1 MRRAALLL
9 LPIGPFCIAALRY
22 LLPYYTA
29 DNKVAIVQ
37 AVNEHPGRESAVLWL
52 GLVGVL
58 TLVPGLI
65 AAAAILP
72 PSRLKAWAMGLAV
85 PGYLCLGVLLA
96 QDSLLWSGA
105 HSGADPKQV
114 TLLLDSLHPSMNVG
128 LGVFV
133 VGHVLGTVLFG
144 IALLR
149 SGRVPAWAAW
159 AVAVSQPL
167 HFIATVIAGSPTM
180 DLIGWSLTGVGR
192 GDVEHVV
199 HPPVPCA
206 GEPVAVLLARGGV
219 QGCGS
224 SPGRESVPVGE
235 PGDVADV
242 GQRARGDD
250 RSDAGQV
257 HQSGAA
263 GLDHDLNGRYPA
275 STS

>member
-29 DNKVAIVQ
+29 DNNVAIVR

-114 TLLLDSLHPSMNVG
+114 ELLLDSLHPSMNVG
-128 LGVFV
+128 LGIFV

-149 SGRVPAWAAW
+149 TGRVPAWAAW

-180 DLIGWSLTGVGR
+180 DLIGWSLTGVGLA
-192 GDVEHVV
+192 VV
-199 HPPVPCA
+199 A
-206 GEPVAVLLARGGV
+206 RALLADDALAA
-219 QGCGS
+219 
-224 SPGRESVPVGE
+224 RELI
-235 PGDVADV
+235 
-242 GQRARGDD
+242 RA
-250 RSDAGQV
+250 
-257 HQSGAA
+257 
-263 GLDHDLNGRYPA
+263 
-275 STS
+275 

>member
-29 DNKVAIVQ
+29 DNNVAIVQ
-37 AVNEHPGRESAVLWL
+37 AVNDHPGRESAVLWL

-149 SGRVPAWAAW
+149 SGRVPAWAA
-159 AVAVSQPL
+159 
-167 HFIATVIAGSPTM
+167 
-180 DLIGWSLTGVGR
+180 
-192 GDVEHVV
+192 
-199 HPPVPCA
+199 
-206 GEPVAVLLARGGV
+206 
-219 QGCGS
+219 
-224 SPGRESVPVGE
+224 
-235 PGDVADV
+235 
-242 GQRARGDD
+242 
-250 RSDAGQV
+250 
-257 HQSGAA
+257 
-263 GLDHDLNGRYPA
+263 
-275 STS
+275 

>member
-29 DNKVAIVQ
+29 DNNVAIVQ

-105 HSGADPKQV
+105 NSGADPKQV

-149 SGRVPAWAAW
+149 SRRVPAWAAW

-180 DLIGWSLTGVGR
+180 DLIGWSLTGVGLA
-192 GDVEHVV
+192 VV
-199 HPPVPCA
+199 A
-206 GEPVAVLLARGGV
+206 RALLADGALAA
-219 QGCGS
+219 
-224 SPGRESVPVGE
+224 RELI
-235 PGDVADV
+235 
-242 GQRARGDD
+242 RA
-250 RSDAGQV
+250 
-257 HQSGAA
+257 
-263 GLDHDLNGRYPA
+263 
-275 STS
+275 

>member
-29 DNKVAIVQ
+29 DNNVAIVQ
-37 AVNEHPGRESAVLWL
+37 AVNDHPGRESAVLWL

-105 HSGADPKQV
+105 HSGTDPKQV
-114 TLLLDSLHPSMNVG
+114 ALLLDSLHPSMNVG

-180 DLIGWSLTGVGR
+180 DLIAWSLTGVGLA
-192 GDVEHVV
+192 VV
-199 HPPVPCA
+199 A
-206 GEPVAVLLARGGV
+206 RALLADEALAE
-219 QGCGS
+219 
-224 SPGRESVPVGE
+224 RELI
-235 PGDVADV
+235 
-242 GQRARGDD
+242 RA
-250 RSDAGQV
+250 
-257 HQSGAA
+257 
-263 GLDHDLNGRYPA
+263 
-275 STS
+275 

>member
-29 DNKVAIVQ
+29 DNNVAIVQ
-37 AVNEHPGRESAVLWL
+37 AVNDHPGRESAVLWL

-96 QDSLLWSGA
+96 QDSLLWSGV

-114 TLLLDSLHPSMNVG
+114 ELLLDSLHPSMNVG

-167 HFIATVIAGSPTM
+167 HFIATVIAGSPTL
-180 DLIGWSLTGVGR
+180 DLIGWSLTGVGLA
-192 GDVEHVV
+192 VV
-199 HPPVPCA
+199 A
-206 GEPVAVLLARGGV
+206 RALLADDV
-219 QGCGS
+219 LAA
-224 SPGRESVPVGE
+224 RELI
-235 PGDVADV
+235 
-242 GQRARGDD
+242 RA
-250 RSDAGQV
+250 
-257 HQSGAA
+257 
-263 GLDHDLNGRYPA
+263 
-275 STS
+275 

>member
-29 DNKVAIVQ
+29 GSNVAIVQ
-37 AVNEHPGRESAVLWL
+37 AVNENPGRESAVLWL

-85 PGYLCLGVLLA
+85 PGYLCLGVLLV

-114 TLLLDSLHPSMNVG
+114 ILLLDSLHPSINVG
-128 LGVFV
+128 FGVFV

-149 SGRVPAWAAW
+149 SRRVPAWAAW

-167 HFIATVIAGSPTM
+167 HFIATVIAGSPTL
-180 DLIGWSLTGVGR
+180 DLIGWSLTGVGLA
-192 GDVEHVV
+192 VV
-199 HPPVPCA
+199 A
-206 GEPVAVLLARGGV
+206 RALLA
-219 QGCGS
+219 
-224 SPGRESVPVGE
+224 
-235 PGDVADV
+235 DDALA
-242 GQRARGDD
+242 ARGLI
-250 RSDAGQV
+250 RA
-257 HQSGAA
+257 
-263 GLDHDLNGRYPA
+263 
-275 STS
+275 

>member
-29 DNKVAIVQ
+29 DNNVAIVQ
-37 AVNEHPGRESAVLWL
+37 AVNDHPGRESAVLWL

-105 HSGADPKQV
+105 HSGTDPKQV
-114 TLLLDSLHPSMNVG
+114 ALLLDSLHPSMNVG

-159 AVAVSQPL
+159 AVAISQPL

-180 DLIGWSLTGVGR
+180 DLISWSLTGVGLA
-192 GDVEHVV
+192 VV
-199 HPPVPCA
+199 A
-206 GEPVAVLLARGGV
+206 RALLADEALAA
-219 QGCGS
+219 
-224 SPGRESVPVGE
+224 RELI
-235 PGDVADV
+235 
-242 GQRARGDD
+242 RA
-250 RSDAGQV
+250 
-257 HQSGAA
+257 
-263 GLDHDLNGRYPA
+263 
-275 STS
+275 

>member
-29 DNKVAIVQ
+29 DNNVAIVQ
-37 AVNEHPGRESAVLWL
+37 AVNDHPGRESAVLWL

-105 HSGADPKQV
+105 HSGADPQQV
-114 TLLLDSLHPSMNVG
+114 ALLLDSIHPSMNVG

-167 HFIATVIAGSPTM
+167 HFIATVIAGSPTL
-180 DLIGWSLTGVGR
+180 DLIAWSLTGVGLA
-192 GDVEHVV
+192 VV
-199 HPPVPCA
+199 A
-206 GEPVAVLLARGGV
+206 RALLADEA
-219 QGCGS
+219 
-224 SPGRESVPVGE
+224 PAARELI
-235 PGDVADV
+235 
-242 GQRARGDD
+242 RA
-250 RSDAGQV
+250 
-257 HQSGAA
+257 
-263 GLDHDLNGRYPA
+263 
-275 STS
+275 

>member
-29 DNKVAIVQ
+29 SNNVAIVQ
-37 AVNEHPGRESAVLWL
+37 AVNDHPGRESAVLWL

-96 QDSLLWSGA
+96 EDSLLWSGA

-114 TLLLDSLHPSMNVG
+114 ALLLDSLHPSMNVG

-167 HFIATVIAGSPTM
+167 HFTAAVIVGSPTM
-180 DLIGWSLTGVGR
+180 DLIGWSLTGVGLA
-192 GDVEHVV
+192 VV
-199 HPPVPCA
+199 A
-206 GEPVAVLLARGGV
+206 RALLADEALAA
-219 QGCGS
+219 
-224 SPGRESVPVGE
+224 RE
-235 PGDVADV
+235 
-242 GQRARGDD
+242 
-250 RSDAGQV
+250 
-257 HQSGAA
+257 
-263 GLDHDLNGRYPA
+263 LIPA
-275 STS
+275 

>member
-1 MRRAALLL
+1 MRRTALLL

-22 LLPYYTA
+22 VLPYYTA
-29 DNKVAIVQ
+29 DNNVAIVQ
-37 AVNEHPGRESAVLWL
+37 AVNDHPGRESAVLWL

-72 PSRLKAWAMGLAV
+72 PSRLKAWAMGFAV

-105 HSGADPKQV
+105 HGGADPQQV
-114 TLLLDSLHPSMNVG
+114 VLLLDSLHPSMDVG
-128 LGVFV
+128 LGIFV

-167 HFIATVIAGSPTM
+167 HFIATVIAGSPTL
-180 DLIGWSLTGVGR
+180 DLIGWSLTGVGL
-192 GDVEHVV
+192 
-199 HPPVPCA
+199 
-206 GEPVAVLLARGGV
+206 AVIARALLADEAL
-219 QGCGS
+219 
-224 SPGRESVPVGE
+224 PARELI
-235 PGDVADV
+235 
-242 GQRARGDD
+242 RA
-250 RSDAGQV
+250 
-257 HQSGAA
+257 
-263 GLDHDLNGRYPA
+263 
-275 STS
+275 

>member
-29 DNKVAIVQ
+29 DNNVAIVQ

-105 HSGADPKQV
+105 NSGADPKQV
-114 TLLLDSLHPSMNVG
+114 TLLGGNADAGG
-128 LGVFV
+128 L
-133 VGHVLGTVLFG
+133 L
-144 IALLR
+144 
-149 SGRVPAWAAW
+149 
-159 AVAVSQPL
+159 
-167 HFIATVIAGSPTM
+167 PTAPHAPR
-180 DLIGWSLTGVGR
+180 GGR
-192 GDVEHVV
+192 G
-199 HPPVPCA
+199 
-206 GEPVAVLLARGGV
+206 LLPARRADR
-219 QGCGS
+219 
-224 SPGRESVPVGE
+224 SPGR
-235 PGDVADV
+235 
-242 GQRARGDD
+242 
-250 RSDAGQV
+250 
-257 HQSGAA
+257 
-263 GLDHDLNGRYPA
+263 
-275 STS
+275 

>member
-29 DNKVAIVQ
+29 DNNVAIVQ

-114 TLLLDSLHPSMNVG
+114 TLLLDSLHPSMMVG

-180 DLIGWSLTGVGR
+180 DLIGWSLTGVGLA
-192 GDVEHVV
+192 VV
-199 HPPVPCA
+199 A
-206 GEPVAVLLARGGV
+206 RALLADDALAA
-219 QGCGS
+219 
-224 SPGRESVPVGE
+224 RELI
-235 PGDVADV
+235 
-242 GQRARGDD
+242 RA
-250 RSDAGQV
+250 
-257 HQSGAA
+257 
-263 GLDHDLNGRYPA
+263 
-275 STS
+275 

>member
-29 DNKVAIVQ
+29 DNNVAIVQ

-114 TLLLDSLHPSMNVG
+114 TLLLDSLHPSMKVG

-149 SGRVPAWAAW
+149 SRRVPAWAAW

-180 DLIGWSLTGVGR
+180 DLIGWSLTGVGLA
-192 GDVEHVV
+192 VV
-199 HPPVPCA
+199 A
-206 GEPVAVLLARGGV
+206 RALLADDALAA
-219 QGCGS
+219 
-224 SPGRESVPVGE
+224 RELI
-235 PGDVADV
+235 
-242 GQRARGDD
+242 RA
-250 RSDAGQV
+250 
-257 HQSGAA
+257 
-263 GLDHDLNGRYPA
+263 
-275 STS
+275 

>member
-9 LPIGPFCIAALRY
+9 LPIGPFCIGALRY

-29 DNKVAIVQ
+29 DNNVAIVQ
-37 AVNEHPGRESAVLWL
+37 AVNDHPGRESAVLWL

-65 AAAAILP
+65 AAAAILA

-96 QDSLLWSGA
+96 QDSLLWSGV

-114 TLLLDSLHPSMNVG
+114 TLLLDSLHPSMMVG

-159 AVAVSQPL
+159 AVAVSQQL

-180 DLIGWSLTGVGR
+180 DLIGWSLTGVGLA
-192 GDVEHVV
+192 VV
-199 HPPVPCA
+199 A
-206 GEPVAVLLARGGV
+206 RALLADDALAA
-219 QGCGS
+219 
-224 SPGRESVPVGE
+224 RELIL
-235 PGDVADV
+235 A
-242 GQRARGDD
+242 
-250 RSDAGQV
+250 
-257 HQSGAA
+257 
-263 GLDHDLNGRYPA
+263 
-275 STS
+275 

>member
-22 LLPYYTA
+22 VLPYYTA
-29 DNKVAIVQ
+29 DNNGAIVQ
-37 AVNEHPGRESAVLWL
+37 SVNDHPGRESAVLWL

-96 QDSLLWSGA
+96 QDSLLWSGV

-114 TLLLDSLHPSMNVG
+114 ELLLDSLHPSMNVG

-180 DLIGWSLTGVGR
+180 DLIGWSLTGVGLA
-192 GDVEHVV
+192 VV
-199 HPPVPCA
+199 A
-206 GEPVAVLLARGGV
+206 RALLADDALAA
-219 QGCGS
+219 
-224 SPGRESVPVGE
+224 RELI
-235 PGDVADV
+235 
-242 GQRARGDD
+242 RA
-250 RSDAGQV
+250 
-257 HQSGAA
+257 
-263 GLDHDLNGRYPA
+263 
-275 STS
+275 